1 MPRGKNGT
9 TQPYTVLGAWRAV
22 LTVYRG
28 SARGRNGIATTS
40 TIALPLGA
48 VAKESCNP
56 ENFPEKEIVWESSDG
71 TAASFV
77 RGSGKNGGQR
87 NDAVIPLGAF
97 ERVPLREAW
106 PTEDGNFTPWLAQD
120 DTMKLLGEALNL
132 ELEVEAVEHWVG
144 PFRADILARVADD
157 ASEVD
162 HRVIIENQFGR
173 TNHGHL
179 GQILTYLAGIE
190 HAKTVVWIAEIIQAD
205 HRAAVDWLNANTTED
220 FSFFAI
226 EIELWRIGDSPPAPR
241 FNIIASP
248 NDWTKTARKASIQVG
263 EPGLAERHRVQIP
276 YWASFA
282 EYLKQKGST
291 FRIRPSRKGNVVGF
305 AIGRS
310 GARIVAIISTEQRR
324 IGVALYLNKD
334 ADKTEFRALYAQKE
348 EIEKEIGESLDWTE
362 LPGQKRSRIN
372 LYKDQENPAD
382 ESNRE
387 QQYAWLLAGMERFR
401 AVFVPRLRLLPLH
414 PGGDPGETEDLSEEE

>member
-1 MPRGKNGT
+1 MLADPHPQLAPNHSCSLR
-9 TQPYTVLGAWRAV
+9 QSIVPHPFVAFDPETVKMDWVPTPKTAMETLIKTERWQ
-22 LTVYRG
+22 
-28 SARGRNGIATTS
+28 GR
-40 TIALPLGA
+40 L
-48 VAKESCNP
+48 VSCG
-56 ENFPEKEIVWESSDG
+56 VWERMEGDG
-71 TAASFV
+71 MT
-77 RGSGKNGGQR
+77 
-87 NDAVIPLGAF
+87 AVIPLGAF

-120 DTMKLLGEALNL
+120 DTMKLLA
-132 ELEVEAVEHWVG
+132 
-144 PFRADILARVADD
+144 FRADILARVADD
-157 ASEVD
+157 ASELD

-190 HAKTVVWIAEIIQAD
+190 HARTVVWIAETIQED

-226 EIELWRIGDSPPAPR
+226 EIELWRIGNSPPAPR

-248 NDWTKTARKASIQVG
+248 NDWTKTARKASVQVG
-263 EPGLAERHRVQIP
+263 ETGLVERHRFHIG

-282 EYLKQKGST
+282 EYLKQKRST
-291 FRIRPSRKGNVVGF
+291 FRIQQSKRGNVVGF
-305 AIGRS
+305 AIGRA

-324 IGVALYLNKD
+324 IGVALYLNRD
-334 ADKTEFRALYAQKE
+334 SDKAAFRALHAQKE
-348 EIEKEIGESLDWTE
+348 AIEKEIGEGLDWQE

-387 QQYAWLLAGMERFR
+387 QQYAWLLARMERFR
-401 AVFVPRLRLLPLH
+401 AAFVPRLRLLQLH
-414 PGGDPGETEDLSEEE
+414 AESGSGEIEDLSDEE